1 MVWRHKLVIG
11 ESCLRAEMMKGPVLH
26 SRALAGTST
35 ERRFMR
41 RNYLLYLISII
52 DVRILNWPFEIRC
65 KNFVNRK
72 KRTDYM
78 ILT

>member
-11 ESCLRAEMMKGPVLH
+11 ESCLRAETMKGPILH
-26 SRALAGTST
+26 SHALAGTST
-35 ERRFMR
+35 ERRFMH
-41 RNYLLYLISII
+41 RNYFLYLTSII
-52 DVRILNWPFEIRC
+52 EVRILNWHLEIRC
-65 KNFVNRK
+65 TNFVNRK